1 MSMGRIEIEE
11 QPGVYVSG
19 TRARWLLQG
28 RRANLTSSGK
38 LHLLSAGT
46 GATHAK
52 EPRQDRTQW
61 SGYSSSG
68 ARNYSGTHWL
78 AGFHMNGDA
87 INHG

>member
-1 MSMGRIEIEE
+1 MSMGRIELEE
-11 QPGVYVSG
+11 QPGGYVSG

-28 RRANLTSSGK
+28 RRANLTSAGK
-38 LHLLSAGT
+38 LHLLSVG
-46 GATHAK
+46 GTHAK
-52 EPRQDRTQW
+52 GHRQDRTQW

-68 ARNYSGTHWL
+68 ARNYSGTQWL